1 MRPGPRPQEGFS
13 LVLKR
18 QLGCGGRGSEVGVS
32 PCVEAAFVAPAARA
46 GAFPSLL
53 APAFIFF
60 FYNYQSSYFNEEMT

>member
-1 MRPGPRPQEGFS
+1 MRPGPRPQEDYF

-18 QLGCGGRGSEVGVS
+18 QLGCGGRDAEVGVS
-32 PCVEAAFVAPAARA
+32 ACVEAAFVAPAARA

-53 APAFIFF
+53 APAFFFF